1 MASRRQSETVI
12 TALSALAPDAQLSW
26 GELVRDDGRHLRW
39 IETTSTGPTILLVAG
54 AGDTV
59 LDWGPI
65 LSALAT
71 DFHVIAYDRAGLGV
85 SDPVR
90 GRLTIESQVDDLV
103 ALLDAVGP
111 TLLVG
116 HSWGGLLV
124 QFAAA
129 ARPSQVTGLVLIDP
143 THEGVMTI
151 VPTRLRITSDLSL
164 AWMVLLKYVGR
175 FDKQLDSFAEGL
187 MKVCSD
193 DPATQQLVLAAYRAE
208 YAERHQVVSILTE
221 NRLAGGVAAARR
233 ARAANP
239 PADVPMTILTATR
252 GKLPALQVRAA
263 ELADETAAAYKRG
276 QHIVVDDAGHYIHHD
291 QPALAAAAIKA
302 AAG

>member
-1 MASRRQSETVI
+1 MASRRQSDPVI

-39 IETTSTGPTILLVAG
+39 IETNSTGPTILLVGG

-65 LSALAT
+65 LPALAT
-71 DFHVIAYDRAGLGV
+71 DFRVIAYDRAGLGA

-90 GRLTIESQVDDLV
+90 GRLTIESQVDDMV
-103 ALLDAVGP
+103 ALLDAHGP

-116 HSWGGLLV
+116 HSWGGLLA

-129 ARPSQVTGLVLIDP
+129 ARPAQVTGLVLIDP
-143 THEGVMTI
+143 THEGVMAV

-164 AWMVLLKYVGR
+164 AWMVLLKYAGL
-175 FDKQLDSFAEGL
+175 FDKQLDRFAEGL

-208 YAERHQVVSILTE
+208 YAERYQVASVRTE
-221 NRLAGGVAAARR
+221 NRLAGGVEAARR

-239 PADVPMTILTATR
+239 PADVPMTVLTATR
-252 GKLPALQVRAA
+252 GKLPVLQVRAA
-263 ELADETAAAYKRG
+263 ELAEETAAAYPQG

-291 QPALAAAAIKA
+291 QPAAAAAAIKA

>member
-1 MASRRQSETVI
+1 MASRRQSDPVI

-26 GELVRDDGRHLRW
+26 GEIVRDDGRHLRW
-39 IETTSTGPTILLVAG
+39 IETASTGPTILLVGG

-59 LDWGPI
+59 LDWGPV
-65 LSALAT
+65 LPALAT
-71 DFHVIAYDRAGLGV
+71 DFHVIAYDRGGLGA
-85 SDPVR
+85 SDPVH

-111 TLLVG
+111 ALMVG

-129 ARPSQVTGLVLIDP
+129 ARPERVTGLVLIDP

-151 VPTRLRITSDLSL
+151 VPTRLKVSSELSL

-175 FDKQLDSFAEGL
+175 FDKQLDGFADGL

-193 DPATQQLVLAAYRAE
+193 DPAIQRLVLAAYRAE
-208 YAERHQVVSILTE
+208 YAERYQVVSVRTE
-221 NRLAGGVAAARR
+221 NRLAGDVDAALR

-239 PADVPMTILTATR
+239 PADVPMTVLTATR

-263 ELADETAAAYKRG
+263 QLADETAAAYPGG

-291 QPALAAAAIKA
+291 QPAAAAAAIKA